1 MVLFSPLMTFTEKM
15 LDVTTLRHRTISNNI
30 SNINTPG
37 YQRSEVSFADA
48 LERIKASADEGGP
61 QLTEEMRTSQIGGGS
76 GDTADELLTHL
87 SLDQL
92 YAEGAQYQTDLG
104 VGYSL
109 SNTKFSQMFQ
119 RHPANGGVD
128 DLDPRAVEEKPM
140 SRSDFIASVQPEIVK
155 IEDKQRQDGNN
166 LNPEIEMADMIKNTS
181 FYNVLVSSIS
191 GEFRTLKTII
201 SNR

>member
-15 LDVTTLRHRTISNNI
+15 LDVATLRHRVIANNI

-37 YQRSEVSFADA
+37 FDRSEVSFKDA
-48 LERIKASADEGGP
+48 LERIKASASEEGP
-61 QLTEEMRTSQIGGGS
+61 ENADNAPDINKQL
-76 GDTADELLTHL
+76 LNNLTMD
-87 SLDQL
+87 SL
-92 YAEGAQYQTDLG
+92 YNEGAHYQTDMG

-109 SNTKFSQMFQ
+109 AETKFNQNFSEN
-119 RHPANGGVD
+119 PAGGPGE
-128 DLDPRAVEEKPM
+128 LDPRAKPPKSL
-140 SRSDFIASVQPEIVK
+140 SRSDFIASVQPEI
-155 IEDKQRQDGNN
+155 IQIDDQNSRQDGNN
-166 LNPEIEMADMIKNTS
+166 LNPEIEMASMIKNTS

>member
-15 LDVTTLRHRTISNNI
+15 LDVTTLRHRTIANNI

-37 YQRSEVSFADA
+37 YKRSEVSFVDA
-48 LERIKASADEGGP
+48 LERIKASADDSAPG
-61 QLTEEMRTSQIGGGS
+61 LTEELRTSSIN
-76 GDTADELLTHL
+76 
-87 SLDQL
+87 DQL
-92 YAEGAQYQTDLG
+92 MQNLTLDSLYNEGAQYQSDNG

-109 SNTKFSQMFQ
+109 SNSKFTQMFEN
-119 RHPANGGVD
+119 HPAAGPES
-128 DLDPRAVEEKPM
+128 LDPRETGARTM
-140 SRSDFIASVQPEIVK
+140 SRSDFIASVQPEVVEVDDI
-155 IEDKQRQDGNN
+155 QRQDGNN
-166 LNPEIEMADMIKNTS
+166 LNPEIEMGQMIKNTS